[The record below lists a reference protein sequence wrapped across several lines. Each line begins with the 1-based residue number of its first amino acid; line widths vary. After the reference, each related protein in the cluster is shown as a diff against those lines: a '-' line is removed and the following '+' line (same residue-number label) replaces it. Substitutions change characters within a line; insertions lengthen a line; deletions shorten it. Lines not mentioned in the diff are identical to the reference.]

1 MKVVQINC
9 VFQNGS
15 TGKIVYDIDQGLRK
29 EGIDSYVLYGRG
41 EIFHNDAYILKLC
54 TEPYAKL
61 NNALS
66 RITGIMYGGC
76 FFSTRAIIKKLE
88 ELNPDIVHI
97 HCINGYF
104 VNIYQLLKW
113 LADRK
118 INTVVT
124 QHAEFFYTG
133 GCGYAFD
140 CNKWESQQ
148 GCGNCPRWKAETRS
162 LFLDQTHLMWKK
174 MQAAFAAFD
183 NERLRIVSVSPWLDE
198 RTVKSA
204 ILGNRKHVTVLNGID
219 TKGIFHER
227 KNSNLKQELAANGEK
242 IILHVTPNF
251 TTVAGHNKGGYYVL
265 ELARRMCNQ
274 PVKFVVIGSFEKVE
288 APKNMLFIGRVND
301 QKRLAEYYSSADVT
315 LLTSRRETFS
325 MVCAESLS
333 CGTPIVGFM
342 AGGPERIALPDYST
356 FVEYGDIEQLQKAVE
371 KKLELEKNRNIS
383 SEAIRVYDQEKMVE
397 EYIEIYK
404 TMI

>member
-1 MKVVQINC
+1 MQINC

-29 EGIDSYVLYGRG
+29 EDIDSYVLYGRG
-41 EIFHNDAYILKLC
+41 QAFHNDAHVLKLC

-76 FFSTRAIIKKLE
+76 FFSTRMIIKKIE
-88 ELNPDIVHI
+88 ELNPDIVHV

-140 CNKWESQQ
+140 CNKWESRQ
-148 GCGNCPRWKAETRS
+148 GCEKCPRWKKETRS
-162 LFLDQTHLMWKK
+162 LFFDQTHLMWKK
-174 MQAAFAAFD
+174 MKTAFDMFD
-183 NERLRIVSVSPWLDE
+183 NEKLRIVSVSPWLDE
-198 RTVKSA
+198 RTAKSA
-204 ILGNRKHVTVLNGID
+204 ILGKRKHVTVLNGID

-227 KNSNLKQELAANGEK
+227 KDNNLKQELATNDEK

-251 TTVAGHNKGGYYVL
+251 TSVPEHNKGGYYVL

-274 PVKFVVIGSFEKVE
+274 PVKFVVIGNSERVK
-288 APKNMLFIGRVND
+288 APPNMLFIGQVSN
-301 QKRLAEYYSSADVT
+301 QERLAEFYSAADVT
-315 LLTSRRETFS
+315 LLTSKRETFS
-325 MVCAESLS
+325 MVCAESLA

-342 AGGPERIALPDYST
+342 AGGPERIALQDYST
-356 FVEYGDIEQLQKAVE
+356 FVEYGDIEQLQRAVE
-371 KKLELEKNRNIS
+371 KSLKLGKNKNIS
-383 SEAIRVYDQEKMVE
+383 SEAIKVYDKEKMVE
-397 EYIEIYK
+397 KYIEIYK